1 MEKIIQQQHI
11 KRRRSGYLKQEYSEK
26 HSPEIILSTI
36 QRNPAAGSV
45 YSRNTVRGSAGIP
58 VRRTSPRLL
67 NASFIRSIAVYVDP
81 LYTAMLT
88 ASLLFLL
95 SVLVI
100 QHNGSLPGTWI
111 FNGTNLRAPSNVE
124 ILDSMLLEA
133 YNSSSSDGLSDLPV
147 SLDLS
152 KFERITF
159 TEHVVR
165 ERETLSG
172 IALRYGLRMDTLVS
186 FNQINDVRR
195 MQIGSRLQVP
205 STDGLRHIVRQ
216 GESLEG
222 IARRFNTNTVQLID
236 ANNLRS
242 DSLSVGQ
249 ELFIPDARMNDTDL
263 RMALGELF
271 VYPTQGRFTSGFG
284 YRNDPFTG
292 VRRFHNGID
301 IANNPGTRI
310 TAARVGRVAD
320 QGVHPTYGNY
330 IIISHDGGFQSLYAH
345 LQRIDVRRGQYVT
358 QGQAIGTMGST
369 GRSTG
374 PHLHFSIFHNGNPV
388 DPLRY
393 LH

>member
-26 HSPEIILSTI
+26 RSPEMILSTI
-36 QRNPAAGSV
+36 QRGTAAVTGH
-45 YSRNTVRGSAGIP
+45 SRNAVRESRRVSVRGQSGGLLQGSF
-58 VRRTSPRLL
+58 VRSLT
-67 NASFIRSIAVYVDP
+67 VYVDP
-81 LYTAMLT
+81 LYTAMLM

-95 SVLVI
+95 AVLLV
-100 QHNGSLPGTWI
+100 QQNGSLPGTWI
-111 FNGTNLRAPSNVE
+111 FTGTNLRAPANVE
-124 ILDSMLLEA
+124 RLDSILLEA
-133 YNSSSSDGLSDLPV
+133 YHTAGEDGISDLPI

-159 TEHVVR
+159 TEHVVK

-195 MQIGSRLQVP
+195 MQIGSRLQIP
-205 STDGLRHIVRQ
+205 SSDGLRHIVRQ

-222 IARRFNTNTVQLID
+222 IARRFNTSTVQLID

-242 DSLSVGQ
+242 DALSVGQ

-271 VYPTQGRFTSGFG
+271 VYPARGRFTSGFG
-284 YRNDPFTG
+284 YRSDPFTG

-345 LQRIDVRRGQYVT
+345 LQRIDVRRGQYVS